1 MFRRVP
7 RGFHRLLAVGEAV
20 AHLNYL
26 CGRGELERRL
36 VDGIARFVAVPLP
49 GA

>member
-1 MFRRVP
+1 VLFRRVP

-26 CGRGELERRL
+26 CGTGVMERRRE
-36 VDGIARFVAVPLP
+36 GEIARFVAVR
-49 GA
+49 